1 MQFSETWFHAP
12 IAEGATSAILPD
24 DEAHHARVLRLK
36 PGATI
41 VVTTGEGSVYRAT
54 LRDDR
59 GAIDVGERVLHEPD
73 PPGVSVGLPLLKGR
87 DTEQPGEAICEFA
100 VRDLFLLDL
109 DHCETFKG
117 QDHAK
122 LVERLRAKSLVALKQ
137 AKKAWRTRIHAPQS
151 LEAWRAAHAST
162 PLVVA
167 HPGET
172 TVPRPLPPSLHLLTG
187 PEGGFS
193 DAELALLFE
202 EAKAYRLS
210 LGETRL
216 RAIHAP
222 VAALGALNALAT
234 PG

>member
-12 IAEGATSAILPD
+12 IAEGAISAVLPD
-24 DEAHHARVLRLK
+24 EEAHHTRVLRLK
-36 PGATI
+36 PGAGV

-54 LRDDR
+54 LRDDK
-59 GAIDVGERVLHEPD
+59 GALDVGERIIHEPD

-87 DTEQPGEAICEFA
+87 DTEQPGEAVCEFA
-100 VRDLFLLDL
+100 VRDLFLLKL

-137 AKKAWRTRIHAPQS
+137 AKKAWLTRVHAPQT
-151 LEAWRAAHAST
+151 LKAWRAAYPSV
-162 PLVVA
+162 PLAVA
-167 HPGET
+167 HPGGT
-172 TVPRPLPPSLHLLTG
+172 TVPRPLPPALHLLTG

-193 DAELALLFE
+193 DAELTLLFE
-202 EAKAYRLS
+202 DTKASRLS

-222 VAALGALNALAT
+222 VAGLGALGALRALS
-234 PG
+234 